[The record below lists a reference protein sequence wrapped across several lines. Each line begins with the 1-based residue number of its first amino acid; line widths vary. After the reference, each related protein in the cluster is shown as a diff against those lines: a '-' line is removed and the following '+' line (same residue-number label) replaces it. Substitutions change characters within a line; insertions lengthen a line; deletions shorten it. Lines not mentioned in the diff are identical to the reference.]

1 MVSKLSLPYGSKLH
15 QRLQIA
21 GALTVVFFCLSVLSG
36 CTGLVSTAA
45 GNLAENMSLAIADN
59 DDIATIEAG
68 VPAYLLMM
76 DGMVQGDPDNS
87 RLLMQ
92 AAGLYSTYSGAFSKD
107 HFRDRKLSTK
117 ALNYA
122 LRAACASDSN
132 YCSLREIRFQPFEE
146 LIAKLEKE
154 DVPVFYTL
162 GTAWAGWI
170 RSHRDDFNAVA
181 QLSRVETIMQ
191 RILALDEQYKDGG
204 AHLYLGTLSILLP
217 PALGGRPDIA
227 REHFERAIE
236 ISEGKNLM
244 AKVVYARQY
253 ARMVYDRQLHDRLLR
268 EVLDADP
275 DRPGYVLANTL
286 AQEQARAL
294 LDEAEDYF

>member
-1 MVSKLSLPYGSKLH
+1 MASEFGLSYRSKSHRSL
-15 QRLQIA
+15 QAA
-21 GALTVVFFCLSVLSG
+21 GALTVVFFFLSVLSG
-36 CTGLVSTAA
+36 CAGLVSTAA
-45 GNLAENMSLAIADN
+45 GNLSENMSLAIADN
-59 DDIATIEAG
+59 DDIATVEAG

-87 RLLMQ
+87 KLLTQ
-92 AAGLYSTYSGAFSKD
+92 AAGLYSTYSGAFAKD
-107 HFRDRKLSTK
+107 RFRDRKLSTK

-122 LRAACASDSN
+122 LRAACASNPN
-132 YCSLREIRFQPFEE
+132 YCSLRAIRFQPFEE
-146 LIAKLEKE
+146 LIAKLGEE

-181 QLSRVETIMQ
+181 ELSRVETIMQ
-191 RILALDEQYKDGG
+191 KILALDEFYKDGG
-204 AHLYLGTLSILLP
+204 AHLYLGTLAILLP
-217 PALGGRPDIA
+217 PALGGKPDVA
-227 REHFERAIE
+227 RRHFERAIE

-268 EVLDADP
+268 EVLDANP
-275 DRPGYVLANTL
+275 DQPGYVLANTL
-286 AQEQARAL
+286 AQQQARVL
-294 LDEAEDYF
+294 LDEAGDYF